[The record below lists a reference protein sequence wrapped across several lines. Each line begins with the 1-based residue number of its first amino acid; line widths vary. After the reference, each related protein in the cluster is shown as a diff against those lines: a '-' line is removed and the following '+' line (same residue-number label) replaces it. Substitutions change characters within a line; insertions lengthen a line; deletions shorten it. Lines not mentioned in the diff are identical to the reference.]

1 MALLKNLAIH
11 DEKNYITPEGF
22 AALQAEF
29 HQLYKVERP
38 EVVRTVS
45 WAASNGDRSENGD
58 YIYGKRRLR
67 QIDSRCRH
75 LMKRMDLAEIVDS
88 NLQQHLEKVF
98 FGAYV
103 TLFNLA
109 DDSEHTY
116 RIVGKDELEP
126 TKGYISWVSPLAKAM
141 LGKGL
146 GDTVRVI
153 TPKGDEAFEVIDIR
167 YKQIESKQ
175 T

>member
-1 MALLKNLAIH
+1 MATS
-11 DEKNYITPEGF
+11 DEKNYITPQGF

-29 HQLYKVERP
+29 HQLYKIERP

-67 QIDSRCRH
+67 QIDSRCKH

-88 NLQQHLEKVF
+88 SLQQHLEKVF
-98 FGAYV
+98 FGAWV

-109 DDSEHTY
+109 DDSEVTY

-126 TKGYISWVSPLAKAM
+126 SKGYISWVSPLAKAM
-141 LGKGL
+141 LGKAI
-146 GDTVRVI
+146 GDVVKVP
-153 TPKGDEAFEVIDIR
+153 TPAGEHEYEIIDIR
-167 YKQIESKQ
+167 Y
-175 T
+175 TPA

>member
-1 MALLKNLAIH
+1 MALKNLAIN
-11 DEKNYITPEGF
+11 DEKNYITPQGF

-29 HQLYKVERP
+29 HQLYKIERP

-67 QIDSRCRH
+67 QIDGRCKH

-88 NLQQHLEKVF
+88 SLQQHLEKIF

-109 DDSEHTY
+109 DDTETTY
-116 RIVGKDELEP
+116 RIVGKDEIDP
-126 TKGYISWVSPLAKAM
+126 TNGCISWVSPLAKAM
-141 LGKGL
+141 LGKTI
-146 GDTVRVI
+146 GDVVKVI
-153 TPKGDEAFEVIDIR
+153 TPAGDAEYEI
-167 YKQIESKQ
+167 IEIHY
-175 T
+175 

>member
-1 MALLKNLAIH
+1 MSKHFLSNT
-11 DEKNYITPEGF
+11 DEKNYITPQGF
-22 AALQAEF
+22 AALQTEF
-29 HQLYKVERP
+29 HALYKIERP

-75 LMKRMDLAEIVDS
+75 LMRRMDLAEIVDAS
-88 NLQQHLEKVF
+88 LQQHLEKVF
-98 FGAYV
+98 FGAWV

-109 DDSEHTY
+109 DESQTTY
-116 RIVGKDELEP
+116 RIVGKDELDP
-126 TKGYISWVSPLAKAM
+126 NQGWISWVSPLAKAM

-146 GDTVRVI
+146 GDAIKVT
-153 TPKGDEAFEVIDIR
+153 TPKGEEVFEVVDIN
-167 YKQIESKQ
+167 Y
-175 T
+175 TALTAP

>member
-1 MALLKNLAIH
+1 MSNT
-11 DEKNYITPEGF
+11 DEKNYITPQGF

-29 HQLYKVERP
+29 EALYKVERP

-75 LMKRMDLAEIVDS
+75 LMRRMDLAEIVDS
-88 NLQQHLEKVF
+88 SLQQHLEKVF
-98 FGAYV
+98 FGAWV

-146 GDTVRVI
+146 GDVVKVI
-153 TPKGDEAFEVIDIR
+153 TPKNEETYEVVDIR
-167 YKQIESKQ
+167 YTEPIQASA
-175 T
+175 

>member
-1 MALLKNLAIH
+1 MAAS
-11 DEKNYITPEGF
+11 DEKNYITPQGF
-22 AALQAEF
+22 AALLAEF

-75 LMKRMDLAEIVDS
+75 LMRRMDLAEIVDS
-88 NLQQHLEKVF
+88 SLQQHLEKVF
-98 FGAYV
+98 FGAWV
-103 TLFNLA
+103 TLYNLA
-109 DDSEHTY
+109 DNSEHVY
-116 RIVGKDELEP
+116 RIVGKDEIEP
-126 TKGYISWVSPLAKAM
+126 TKGYISWISPLAKSM
-141 LGKGL
+141 LGKSI
-146 GDTVRVI
+146 GDQIRVV
-153 TPKGDEAFEVIDIR
+153 TPKGEEAFEVIEIR
-167 YKQIESKQ
+167 FSEAKLE

>member
-1 MALLKNLAIH
+1 MAAS
-11 DEKNYITPEGF
+11 DEKNYITPQGF

-29 HQLYKVERP
+29 HQLYKIERP
-38 EVVRTVS
+38 EVVRTVA

-67 QIDSRCRH
+67 QIDSRCKH

-88 NLQQHLEKVF
+88 SLQQHLEKVF
-98 FGAYV
+98 FGAWV

-109 DDSEHTY
+109 DDTEVTY

-126 TKGYISWVSPLAKAM
+126 SKGYISWVSPLAKAM
-141 LGKGL
+141 LGKAV
-146 GDTVRVI
+146 GDTVKVT
-153 TPKGDEAFEVIDIR
+153 TPAGETEYEIIDVR
-167 YKQIESKQ
+167 YMSTENAAS
-175 T
+175 

>member
-1 MALLKNLAIH
+1 MALKNLAIN
-11 DEKNYITPEGF
+11 DEKNYITPQGF

-67 QIDSRCRH
+67 QIDGRCKH

-88 NLQQHLEKVF
+88 SLQQHLEKIF

-109 DDSEHTY
+109 DDTETIY
-116 RIVGKDELEP
+116 RIVGKDEINP
-126 TKGYISWVSPLAKAM
+126 TNGCISWVSPLAKAM
-141 LGKGL
+141 LGKTI
-146 GDTVRVI
+146 GDVVKVI
-153 TPKGDEAFEVIDIR
+153 TPAGEAEYEIVEIH
-167 YKQIESKQ
+167 Y
-175 T
+175 

>member
-1 MALLKNLAIH
+1 MAVN

-45 WAASNGDRSENGD
+45 WAAGNGDRSENGD

-88 NLQQHLEKVF
+88 SLQQHLEKVF
-98 FGAYV
+98 FGAWV
-103 TLFNLA
+103 TLFNLE
-109 DDSEHTY
+109 DETEHSY
-116 RIVGKDELEP
+116 RVVGKDEIEP
-126 TKGYISWVSPLAKAM
+126 TKGYISWISPLAKAM
-141 LGKGL
+141 LGKGI
-146 GDTVRVI
+146 GDTVRVT
-153 TPKGDEAFEVIDIR
+153 TPKGEESFEVVDIR
-167 YKQIESKQ
+167 YTAIESTKLQ
-175 T
+175 VTG

>member
-1 MALLKNLAIH
+1 MAAS

-22 AALQAEF
+22 AALKAEF

-75 LMKRMDLAEIVDS
+75 LMRRMDLAEIVDS
-88 NLQQHLEKVF
+88 SQQQHLEKVF
-98 FGAYV
+98 FGAWV
-103 TLFNLA
+103 TLYNLNTDA
-109 DDSEHTY
+109 EVTY
-116 RIVGKDELEP
+116 RIVGKDELNP
-126 TKGYISWVSPLAKAM
+126 SQGHISWVSPLAKAM
-141 LGKGL
+141 LKKSI
-146 GDTVRVI
+146 GDTI
-153 TPKGDEAFEVIDIR
+153 ILSSPKGEESYEIIDIS
-167 YKQIESKQ
+167 YQQAITE

>member
-1 MALLKNLAIH
+1 MAST

-29 HQLYKVERP
+29 HQLYKIERP

-45 WAASNGDRSENGD
+45 WAAGNGDRSENGD

-75 LMKRMDLAEIVDS
+75 LMRRMDLAEVVDS
-88 NLQQHLEKVF
+88 SQQQGLEKVF
-98 FGAYV
+98 FGAWV
-103 TLFNLA
+103 TIYNLS

-116 RIVGKDELEP
+116 RIVGKDEIEP
-126 TKGYISWVSPLAKAM
+126 TKGYISWICPLAKAM
-141 LGKGL
+141 LGKTV
-146 GDTVRVI
+146 GDTIRVE
-153 TPKGDEAFEVIDIR
+153 TPKGEEAFEIIEIR
-167 YKQIESKQ
+167 YQ
-175 T
+175 

>member
-1 MALLKNLAIH
+1 MAAT

-22 AALQAEF
+22 AALKAEF
-29 HQLYKVERP
+29 HQLYKIERP

-75 LMKRMDLAEIVDS
+75 LMRRMDLAEIVDAS
-88 NLQQHLEKVF
+88 QQQLLEKVY
-98 FGAYV
+98 FGAWV
-103 TLFNLA
+103 TLYNL
-109 DDSEHTY
+109 DDDTEHTY

-126 TKGYISWVSPLAKAM
+126 SKGYISWVSPLAKSI
-141 LGKGL
+141 LGKSI
-146 GDTVRVI
+146 GDTVRAA
-153 TPKGDEAFEVIDIR
+153 TPRGEETFEI
-167 YKQIESKQ
+167 IEIQYLKP
-175 T
+175 

>member
-1 MALLKNLAIH
+1 MSNT
-11 DEKNYITPEGF
+11 DEKNYITPQGF
-22 AALQAEF
+22 TALQAEF
-29 HQLYKVERP
+29 EALYKIERP

-75 LMKRMDLAEIVDS
+75 LMRRMDLAEIVDAEK
-88 NLQQHLEKVF
+88 QQHLEKVF
-98 FGAYV
+98 FGAWV

-109 DDSEHTY
+109 DESQTIY
-116 RIVGKDELEP
+116 RIVGKDELDP
-126 TKGYISWVSPLAKAM
+126 NQGWISWVSPLAKAM

-146 GDTVRVI
+146 GDTVKVI
-153 TPKGDEAFEVIDIR
+153 TPKGEEIFEVIDVR
-167 YKQIESKQ
+167 YVEVAR
-175 T
+175 

>member
-1 MALLKNLAIH
+1 MAGALSIN
-11 DEKNYITPEGF
+11 DEKNYITPQGF

-67 QIDSRCRH
+67 QIDSRCKH

-88 NLQQHLEKVF
+88 SLQQHLEKIF
-98 FGAYV
+98 FGAWV

-109 DDSEHTY
+109 DDSEVTY

-126 TKGYISWVSPLAKAM
+126 SKGFISWVSPLAKAM
-141 LGKGL
+141 LGKAV
-146 GDTVRVI
+146 GDVVKVTTPAGEHEYEIVDVRYVPEKI
-153 TPKGDEAFEVIDIR
+153 SA
-167 YKQIESKQ
+167 S
-175 T
+175 

>member
-1 MALLKNLAIH
+1 MAST

-22 AALQAEF
+22 AALKAEF
-29 HQLYKVERP
+29 HQLYKIERP

-75 LMKRMDLAEIVDS
+75 LMRRMDLAEIVDAS
-88 NLQQHLEKVF
+88 LQQHLEKVH
-98 FGAYV
+98 FGAWV
-103 TLFNLA
+103 TLYNL
-109 DDSEHTY
+109 DDETEHTY

-126 TKGYISWVSPLAKAM
+126 SKGYISWVSPLAKSI
-141 LGKGL
+141 LGKGV
-146 GDTVRVI
+146 GDTVHAT
-153 TPKGDEAFEVIDIR
+153 TPNSEETYEIIDVR
-167 YKQIESKQ
+167 YRE
-175 T
+175 

>member
-1 MALLKNLAIH
+1 MAGALAIN

-75 LMKRMDLAEIVDS
+75 LMRRMDLAEIVDAS
-88 NLQQHLEKVF
+88 LQQHLEKVF
-98 FGAYV
+98 FGAWV
-103 TLFNLA
+103 TLFNLR
-109 DDSEHTY
+109 DDTEVTY

-126 TKGYISWVSPLAKAM
+126 SKGYISWVSPLATAM

-146 GDTVRVI
+146 GDNVRVI
-153 TPKGDEAFEVIDIR
+153 TPKSEEAFEIVGIS
-167 YKQIESKQ
+167 YQLPGN